1 MIVYEVVNLLL
12 MYIFRVVAQV
22 YELYG
27 TQQLLLGS
35 LSTSEKALKHA
46 IELQPLPAGLDTAL
60 KLSSLFIE
68 QDAMQQATALY
79 LQMCAA
85 FKEEESTPLA
95 WILIHRVG
103 LWLVRYSLEVLYI
116 QFIFWRDES
125 GKYTQSGFDSAKQD
139 LEKAIALTKGSLWFS
154 VLC

>member
-1 MIVYEVVNLLL
+1 MIASEIVNLLL
-12 MYIFRVVAQV
+12 MNICRVAAQI

-27 TQQLLLGS
+27 TQQLLMGS
-35 LSTSEKALKHA
+35 LSSSEKALKQA
-46 IELQPLPAGLDTAL
+46 LEWQPLPSGLDTAL
-60 KLSSLFIE
+60 KLSSLCIE

-103 LWLVRYSLEVLYI
+103 LWLVM
-116 QFIFWRDES
+116 
-125 GKYTQSGFDSAKQD
+125 
-139 LEKAIALTKGSLWFS
+139 
-154 VLC
+154 